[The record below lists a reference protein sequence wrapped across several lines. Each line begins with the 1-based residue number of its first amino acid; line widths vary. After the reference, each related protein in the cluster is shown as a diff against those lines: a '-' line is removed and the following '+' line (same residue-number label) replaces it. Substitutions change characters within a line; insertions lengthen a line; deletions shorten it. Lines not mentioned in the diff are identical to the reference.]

1 MNVIIFIIYTIFFM
15 VSGYIISQEFII
27 YRNID
32 IAFATII
39 MMIFAAL
46 IHENITR
53 RITEIKLARH
63 LLALKKA
70 YDITKKQLSEKNNS
84 QQITSKP
91 FGSLYPTSTDN
102 HSHKITAKKQKPLMA
117 FMDAAPISNP
127 TQSEKNMVA
136 RTPPFHRPPPPPK
149 GIAPD
154 LSKTEV
160 SQLSNEVK
168 ILHDLVEQLYAN
180 SDPEDG
186 NETIAKSSEF
196 NAENNILRSTNYKM
210 GDKEESLILDFVHDR
225 LRKENIELY
234 LQPIVSLPQRKR
246 KFFECYNHI
255 KTDDGTV
262 ISQAQYMQID
272 IDSKILSAIDNI
284 QLFRCMQ
291 ILKKIQNDDFSL
303 VFFCTITLHS
313 LLDKE
318 IFYKF
323 IQYLQVNS
331 ALAPNIILE
340 LSQNDYLENRVALTT
355 PLKMLAKVGYR
366 FSLEY
371 IDNFNIDGIELLQR
385 KFSHVKVDADVI
397 INHIRQ
403 GNSHLFR
410 SFKQRMDNVNID
422 IIVNNIDSEQILL
435 ELLDCNIDYGQG
447 FLFGEAKTG
456 TEAIEN
462 LQI

>member
-1 MNVIIFIIYTIFFM
+1 MNIIIFIIYTTFFM

-32 IAFATII
+32 IAFSTII

-53 RITEIKLARH
+53 RITQIKLARH

-70 YDITKKQLSEKNNS
+70 YDITKQQLDEKNNS
-84 QQITSKP
+84 HQITGKP
-91 FGSLYPTSTDN
+91 FGSLYSTSTDN
-102 HSHKITAKKQKPLMA
+102 HNHKVTVKKQKPLMA
-117 FMDAAPISNP
+117 FMGAAPINNP
-127 TQSEKNMVA
+127 TQSEKNMVT

-149 GIAPD
+149 GVVPD

-180 SDPEDG
+180 IDPEDD
-186 NETIAKSSEF
+186 NVIITKNSKF
-196 NAENNILRSTNYKM
+196 NTGSNILRSNVYKM
-210 GDKEESLILDFVHDR
+210 DNKEESLILNFVHDG

-246 KFFECYNHI
+246 RFFECYNHI

-272 IDSKILSAIDNI
+272 IDNKILSAIDNI
-284 QLFRCMQ
+284 LLFRCMQ

-303 VFFCTITLHS
+303 VFFCNITLHS

-318 IFYKF
+318 FFYKF

-331 ALAPNIILE
+331 VLAPNIILE
-340 LSQNDYLENRVALTT
+340 LSQNDYLENRAALTT

-371 IDNFNIDGIELLQR
+371 IDDFNIDSIELVQR

-403 GNSHLFR
+403 GNGHLFR

-422 IIVNNIDSEQILL
+422 VIVNNIDSEQILL

-447 FLFGEAKTG
+447 FLFGKAKTG
-456 TEAIEN
+456 AEAIEN